1 MEEKIPKSEKGF
13 HLKFENRRDIDK
25 DEVFIQNLFKQ

>member
-1 MEEKIPKSEKGF
+1 MEERIPKSEKRF
-13 HLKFENRRDIDK
+13 HLKFDNRGDIDK